1 MTPQELTNILIG
13 LLIAIIGYI
22 GKRLIGKIDKFEQTV
37 QGILMSDVSNKK
49 DIERLKD
56 DITDHEVRIVRLEK

>member
-1 MTPQELTNILIG
+1 MTPQELTNVLIG
-13 LLIAIIGYI
+13 AVIAIIGYI
-22 GKRLIGKIDKFEQTV
+22 GQMLIKKIDKFEQTV

-56 DITDHEVRIVRLEK
+56 DVSDHETRIVKLEK

>member
-1 MTPQELTNILIG
+1 MTPQELTNVLIG
-13 LLIAIIGYI
+13 VVIAIIGYI
-22 GKRLIGKIDKFEQTV
+22 GQMLIKKIDKFEQTV

-56 DITDHEVRIVRLEK
+56 DVSDHEIRIVKLEK

>member
-1 MTPQELTNILIG
+1 MTPQELTNVLIG
-13 LLIAIIGYI
+13 IVIAIIGYI
-22 GKRLIGKIDKFEQTV
+22 GQMLIKKIDKFEQTV

-56 DITDHEVRIVRLEK
+56 DVSDHETRIVKLEK

>member
-1 MTPQELTNILIG
+1 MTPQQLTNVLIG

-22 GKRLIGKIDKFEQTV
+22 GKMLIGKIDKFEQTV

>member
-1 MTPQELTNILIG
+1 MTPQELTNVLIG
-13 LLIAIIGYI
+13 AVIAIIGYI
-22 GKRLIGKIDKFEQTV
+22 GQMLIKKIDKFEQTV

-56 DITDHEVRIVRLEK
+56 DMSDHEVRIVKLEK

>member
-1 MTPQELTNILIG
+1 MTSQELTNVLIG
-13 LLIAIIGYI
+13 IVIAIIGYI
-22 GKRLIGKIDKFEQTV
+22 GQMLIKKIDKFEQTV

-56 DITDHEVRIVRLEK
+56 DVSDHETRIVKLEK